1 MKMALR
7 MFAIAALLCGAAL
20 AADELDSPV
29 GYWMTIDDNDGKPR
43 GIVKIEEIGGELVG
57 HIVKVFPRP
66 GEEDNPV
73 CVKCKGAMKGKRAI
87 GMRVLWGMK
96 KDDDEWNGGGVM
108 DPDNGETYKGYLKL
122 IDGGKKLKLR
132 GYVGI
137 SLFGRSQEWVRKSD
151 FVEKKSP
158 PSSSPAS
165 TERPVDKKENT
176 ERPDDIKGETP

>member
-1 MKMALR
+1 MKVMRAMPIML
-7 MFAIAALLCGAAL
+7 ALLWGAVLTAG
-20 AADELDSPV
+20 ELDSPV

-43 GIVKIEEIGGELVG
+43 GIVKIEEKDGALVG
-57 HIVKVFPRP
+57 HIVKVFPRS

-122 IDGGKKLKLR
+122 LDGGKKLKLR

-151 FVEKKSP
+151 FVEKKSSP
-158 PSSSPAS
+158 PPP
-165 TERPVDKKENT
+165 PVPIEPPVEKKEKT
-176 ERPDDIKGETP
+176 ERPDDIKGVSS